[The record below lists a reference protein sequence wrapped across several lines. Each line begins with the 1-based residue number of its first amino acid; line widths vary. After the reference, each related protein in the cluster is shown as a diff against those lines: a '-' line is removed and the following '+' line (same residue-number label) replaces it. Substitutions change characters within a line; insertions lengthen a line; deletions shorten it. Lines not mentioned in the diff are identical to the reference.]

1 MNYFEYQPKE
11 QMGRIWSLFVQLSE
25 MSEEEM
31 LKRDRRQCSYAHTLE
46 IVKAAMS
53 GSISTVDDSD
63 IDDFNLLAYE
73 IRCAQNDKNEQRK
86 DVDKCLFIVDDV
98 DIEDSE
104 ARRVGYGDVSSKKL
118 SSTEEAFKKLDN
130 IESFEQNL
138 LQLLNIRSE
147 YIVSHGVDVVGILKN
162 SLKGISDASNTLKQ
176 LVDGNRLLKDLV
188 LSLCE
193 DAEEGILMERLSQ
206 VV

>member
-1 MNYFEYQPKE
+1 
-11 QMGRIWSLFVQLSE
+11 MGIIWSLFLQLSE

-31 LKRDRRQCSYAHTLE
+31 LKRDSRQCSYAHTLE

-53 GSISTVDDSD
+53 GSISTADDSD

-176 LVDGNRLLKDLV
+176 LVGGNRLLKDLV